1 MSVAAVVGLTVATA
15 VAMEPISATIH
26 RSIGHGVAWPIH
38 RSHHDGPVL
47 GPEMNDIIPLVSAL
61 VTVALFAVG
70 VFQRRFAW
78 ILPVAS
84 GATMYGIA
92 YFVVHDIYIHRR
104 LRLLPKHV
112 GWLEPF
118 KQAHLEH
125 HEMGRGNWGIF
136 TSDGLHLTRAAYRM

>member
-1 MSVAAVVGLTVATA
+1 MSTATAIVVMFCTAVV
-15 VAMEPISATIH
+15 MEPLSATIH

-70 VFQRRFAW
+70 VFQRRFTT
-78 ILPVAS
+78 ILPVAC
-84 GATMYGIA
+84 GATIYGIS
-92 YFVVHDIYIHRR
+92 YFLVHDLYIHRR
-104 LRLLPKHV
+104 LKLLPENI

-118 KQAHLEH
+118 KRAHLEH
-125 HEMGRGNWGIF
+125 HRTGQGNWGIF
-136 TSDGLHLTRAAYRM
+136 TEDGWRLTRGGLVP